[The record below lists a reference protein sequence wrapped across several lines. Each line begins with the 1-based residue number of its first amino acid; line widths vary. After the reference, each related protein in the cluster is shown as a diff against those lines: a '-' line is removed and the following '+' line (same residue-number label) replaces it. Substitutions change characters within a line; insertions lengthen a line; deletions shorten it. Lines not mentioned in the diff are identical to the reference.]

1 MSELAAYANQNL
13 AVALPAL
20 LRIRMAGVGTIWN
33 MVPTSVVY
41 THRMRAGSSLIALG
55 MFIFRKYEL

>member
-33 MVPTSVVY
+33 MVPTTPGGEEHGTWCLHSAV
-41 THRMRAGSSLIALG
+41 
-55 MFIFRKYEL
+55 